1 MKKLY
6 LVETNATRE
15 FWTVEMLPEGDPE
28 HFYKRTSDNL
38 FSRTYGRGGDPDVVA
53 VLRALYSNE
62 SVDAND
68 ASGVEDDSSWEI
80 VVALTAEEFEHL
92 FDDIKI
98 LDERD
103 FQ

>member
-6 LVETNATRE
+6 LVDTLGTRE

-28 HFYKRTSDNL
+28 HFYRRTFDNL
-38 FSRTYGRGGDPDVVA
+38 FSPTYGKITGDPEVVA
-53 VLRALYSNE
+53 VLRSLYSNE
-62 SVDAND
+62 SVDAKD
-68 ASGVEDDSSWEI
+68 ASGVEDDSSWEN

-92 FDDIKI
+92 FDNVKV

-103 FQ
+103 F

>member
-28 HFYKRTSDNL
+28 HFYKRTSDNI
-38 FSRTYGRGGDPDVVA
+38 FSRTHGREGDPEVVA
-53 VLRALYSNE
+53 VLRSLYSNE

-68 ASGVEDDSSWEI
+68 ASEVEDDSSWEN
-80 VVALTAEEFEHL
+80 VVALTADEFEHL
-92 FDDIKI
+92 FDNVKI
-98 LDERD
+98 LDERN
-103 FQ
+103 F

>member
-6 LVETNATRE
+6 LVDTLGTRE

-28 HFYKRTSDNL
+28 HFYKRTSDNI
-38 FSRTYGRGGDPDVVA
+38 FSPTHGREGDPDVVA
-53 VLRALYSNE
+53 VLRSLYSNE

-68 ASGVEDDSSWEI
+68 ASEVEDDTSWEN

-92 FDDIKI
+92 FDKVKI
-98 LDERD
+98 LDERN
-103 FQ
+103 F